1 MASVDYLD
9 AILACLDGLEEAVT
23 LDAIQDA
30 IDELG
35 RQEPIRF
42 VGVRWM
48 RGSASTNRSAL
59 RFSTLPLAYR
69 EEVEQRGLFRND
81 PLTKRLFSATAP
93 ILWGRTYEE
102 EAAPDHPLVGIAA
115 KHGID
120 GNGIS
125 VPIRGPFASFS
136 VIYSGLNC
144 TADEF
149 PAVAK
154 AFTPALTMAGQRI
167 HDRLLAILQGELKRE
182 HALSDRETSC
192 LALAAGGLRIKQ
204 IANRLGLADQT
215 VNFYLTLARAK
226 LNAANTTQA
235 AAMAVSYG
243 LINLDGPM

>member
-1 MASVDYLD
+1 MALVGHVEAMLSCLEDLD
-9 AILACLDGLEEAVT
+9 EAT
-23 LDAIQDA
+23 TPEAIQGV
-30 IDELG
+30 IEEIG
-35 RQEPIRF
+35 RRDPIRF

-69 EEVEQRGLFRND
+69 EEVERLGLFRSD
-81 PLTKRLFSATAP
+81 PLMKRLFSATAP
-93 ILWGRTYEE
+93 VLWDKAYGEE
-102 EAAPDHPLVGIAA
+102 LPPDHPLVGVAA

-125 VPIRGPFASFS
+125 VPIRGPYASFS
-136 VIYSGLNC
+136 VIYCALNC
-144 TADEF
+144 TRAEF
-149 PAVAK
+149 PAIAK
-154 AFTPALTMAGQRI
+154 AFTPALTLAGQRI

-192 LALAAGGLRIKQ
+192 LALAAAGLRIKQ

-226 LNAANTTQA
+226 LNAANTPEA
-235 AAMAVSYG
+235 AARAVSYG
-243 LINLDGPM
+243 LINLDGPA